1 MSEKIYIIGH
11 KSPDTDSVVSA
22 IAYANLK
29 NILEETDVY
38 VPAVAGDINQ
48 ATSFVLDKFGFT
60 APEKLENISEK
71 QVILVDHNEA
81 SQIVDGFDQAHI
93 VEIVDHHKFN
103 FSYNEPIMIT
113 CRPWGSTVSIIAG
126 MYFDNELEIEAKFA
140 GIMLAAVLD
149 DTVITKS
156 PTCTEV
162 DEELISKLSDLAG
175 VQDWKALG
183 MEIFKAKASVKSMS
197 DMDIIKNDFKD
208 FEYKAGKFGIGQ
220 VETVDLSDF
229 TTREDQLLAEMEKLQ
244 KEGNYHSVILFIT
257 DIINE
262 GSQFLIVTNDQEKME
277 KALGEKIDNKR
288 VYIKGILSR
297 KKQVVPIM
305 AGNFDK

>member
-22 IAYANLK
+22 IVYSVLK
-29 NILEETDVY
+29 NTLEDTDMY
-38 VPAVAGDINQ
+38 VPAIAGSANK
-48 ATSFVLDKFGFT
+48 ATEYILEKFGFSI
-60 APEKLENISEK
+60 PEKLDNVEEKNI
-71 QVILVDHNEA
+71 ILVDHNEN
-81 SQIVDGFDQAHI
+81 SQIADGYEKAHI
-93 VEIVDHHKFN
+93 IEIIDHHKFN
-103 FSYNEPIMIT
+103 FSYSEPIMIT

-126 MYFDNELEIEAKFA
+126 MYIDNEIEIEKNLA
-140 GIMLAAVLD
+140 GIMLSAILD

-162 DEELISKLSDLAG
+162 DEELINKLAEDAG
-175 VQDWKALG
+175 VEDWKELG
-183 MEIFKAKASVKSMS
+183 MEIFKAKASVKEMS
-197 DMDIIKNDFKD
+197 EMDIIKNDFKD

-229 TTREDQLLAEMEKLQ
+229 TSREDQLLHEMEKMQ

-277 KALGEKIDNKR
+277 KALGEKIVNNR

-305 AGNFDK
+305 AEKFDN